1 MQPVSVWI
9 CMAFILM
16 RWEEHERN
24 KFHSYTIMAAL
35 LTTAENNIHPETNII
50 WVDSDP
56 NIRQSTQLFAAQS
69 WRVACFIETK
79 IPKRKLPDFS
89 TDFWKKFSW

>member
-1 MQPVSVWI
+1 
-9 CMAFILM
+9 
-16 RWEEHERN
+16 
-24 KFHSYTIMAAL
+24 MAAL

-69 WRVACFIETK
+69 
-79 IPKRKLPDFS
+79 
-89 TDFWKKFSW
+89 